1 MTADA
6 PTGTAAH
13 VVAIETTR
21 LQLRQLTFY
30 DAPFILELVNEPGWL
45 RFIGDKGVRNLDD
58 ACRYLRQGPM
68 ASYERLGFGLY
79 AVTLKDDGTLLGM
92 CGLLKRETL
101 PDIDIGFAFLQ
112 RHQGRG
118 YAYEAAAATIAHA
131 RQHLGLKRILA
142 ITTQDNDSSA
152 KVLGKI
158 GMRFHSLIES
168 SGEAD
173 LRLFE
178 LAATSIDESQ

>member
-1 MTADA
+1 MTATDGA
-6 PTGTAAH
+6 METAAR
-13 VVAIETTR
+13 VVAIETPR
-21 LQLRQLTFY
+21 LQLRQLTLD

-58 ACRYLRQGPM
+58 ACKYLQQGPM
-68 ASYERLGFGLY
+68 AGYARLGFGLY
-79 AVTLKDDGTLLGM
+79 AVTLKEDGALVGM

-118 YAYEAAAATIAHA
+118 YAYEAAAATVADA
-131 RQHLGLKRILA
+131 RQRLGLKRILA

-158 GMRFHSLIES
+158 GMQFHSLIES

-178 LAATSIDESQ
+178 LL